1 MLLPGRI
8 YFGVGPWHVGD
19 FRNIFLP
26 NIGEDQKKSSDFS
39 SGPLAG
45 TQVRSQKFAM
55 GQGCFGGLG
64 AGPPVAGPMGVRRQ
78 SPQLPEAGGMG
89 AEPPALENFAFFCK
103 YNLIL
108 ELF

>member
-8 YFGVGPWHVGD
+8 YFVLGPWHFGD
-19 FRNIFLP
+19 FCSIFLP
-26 NIGEDQKKSSDFS
+26 NVGEDQKKSCDFS

-55 GQGCFGGLG
+55 GGCFGDL
-64 AGPPVAGPMGVRRQ
+64 
-78 SPQLPEAGGMG
+78 G
-89 AEPPALENFAFFCK
+89 AEPPALKNFLFFCK
-103 YNLIL
+103 MNLIL